1 MINKEK
7 AGWCISALLL
17 IFLFLLSSTDLI
29 LKEREPEIYPISVI
43 LDDTN
48 DEYYANFRKGV
59 DMAAEKY
66 HVDVN
71 FITLYG
77 ENSGAEQEELF
88 RREVRDGA
96 RAVILAPVDE
106 SSKVSVLNQAAEGY
120 PVVLLGTLA
129 FGGSS
134 VYSVA
139 PDMYAMGKNLGEQV
153 VQQENPEI
161 PVCVLSEGL
170 SYTGGQEL
178 YQGLTEVLEAHQF
191 QITLVEKQD
200 SDTYRSV
207 IEKTVYPEL
216 ARTVLIALEPES
228 LYEAADIISGSSVY
242 QEHVEAL
249 YGIGSTVGI
258 LNEMD
263 RGIIDGLMAYNQFD
277 EGYLSVEKAVKAI
290 AGERPESQEKL
301 DFVYVKAE
309 DLRKGTYEKMLYPM
323 E

>member
-1 MINKEK
+1 M
-7 AGWCISALLL
+7 
-17 IFLFLLSSTDLI
+17 
-29 LKEREPEIYPISVI
+29 
-43 LDDTN
+43 
-48 DEYYANFRKGV
+48 
-59 DMAAEKY
+59 
-66 HVDVN
+66 
-71 FITLYG
+71 
-77 ENSGAEQEELF
+77 
-88 RREVRDGA
+88 RDGA

-153 VQQENPEI
+153 VQRESPAI

-178 YQGLTEVLEAHQF
+178 YQGLTEVLAAHQF

-249 YGIGSTVGI
+249 YGIGNTVGI

>member
-1 MINKEK
+1 MRNKEK

-29 LKEREPEIYPISVI
+29 LKEKEPEIYPISVI

-77 ENSGAEQEELF
+77 ENSGAEQVELF
-88 RREVRDGA
+88 DREVRDGA

-106 SSKVSVLNQAAEGY
+106 SSTVSILNQAAEGY

-134 VYSVA
+134 VYSVS
-139 PDMYAMGKNLGEQV
+139 PDVYAMGKSLGEQV
-153 VQQENPEI
+153 TQQEDPEI
-161 PVCVLSEGL
+161 PVCILSESL
-170 SYTGGQEL
+170 SYTGGKEAFK
-178 YQGLTEVLEAHQF
+178 GLTEVLSANGF
-191 QITLVEKQD
+191 QVSLVEKQD

-207 IEKTVYPEL
+207 IEKTVYPES
-216 ARTVLIALEPES
+216 ARTVIIALEPAS

-242 QEHVEAL
+242 QEHVAAL

-263 RGIIDGLMAYNQFD
+263 QGIIDGLMAYNQFD
-277 EGYLSVEKAVKAI
+277 EGYLSVEKAVKVI
-290 AGERPESQEKL
+290 TGERPESQEKL
-301 DFVYVKAE
+301 EFVYVRAE
-309 DLRKGTYEKMLYPM
+309 DLRDGTYEKMLYPM